1 MTASRNAWWEWW
13 KVTKSNNN
21 ESSIPPLY
29 PKERTKGKEEKDFQK
44 RGTFLQKQG
53 TFFGEINDISPKMK
67 GFPPKRGESNRNVID
82 NSRSL
87 SRFFRELSPHCFFN
101 PNRSLDRYS
110 TARYGEDNFLSSFI
124 FLLAS
129 CCSFVLAVAR
139 YVFELTTNHLLNN
152 LMKSAQDLMT
162 DLGSILR
169 NNRATEQLF
178 RIKSYLCPQIKNYN

>member
-1 MTASRNAWWEWW
+1 M
-13 KVTKSNNN
+13 
-21 ESSIPPLY
+21 
-29 PKERTKGKEEKDFQK
+29 
-44 RGTFLQKQG
+44 
-53 TFFGEINDISPKMK
+53 
-67 GFPPKRGESNRNVID
+67 GFPPKRGESNRNVRD

-87 SRFFRELSPHCFFN
+87 SRFFRELSPHCLFN

-129 CCSFVLAVAR
+129 CCSFVLDVAR
-139 YVFELTTNHLLNN
+139 YAFELTINHLLNN